1 MMEKDLKGLGRTKL
15 VEYIIKLSE
24 ENGALKKEKEALEET
39 LNNAKIESDNLGSVA
54 EISAKINGLMESADR
69 TAQQYVDNARMIE
82 EQAQKDADRLME
94 ETREKCSVMIAEAEK
109 KVSDA
114 RVQCAAMV
122 AAAKKSADDQWDE
135 LKNRLDKYCEA
146 HDILREQLD
155 NLNV

>member
-69 TAQQYVDNARMIE
+69 TAQQYVNNAKMIE

>member
-69 TAQQYVDNARMIE
+69 TAQQYVNNARMIE
-82 EQAQKDADRLME
+82 EQAQKDADRLLE